1 MISCG
6 NSSSIQL
13 GSRCTIL
20 CDSVLHAVAEAEVV
34 LPINEQV
41 EDSST
46 IAPEVNDGIIDRE
59 KALRFDDEIMNF
71 QWISTIPWSDIKDL
85 RGSSYV
91 QPLARLR
98 CALQQTQHAILRA
111 ILHHGSSSRGS
122 QPAWKVVL
130 LSSSWVQPRTQQTA
144 IGPVS
149 WKHDWTSS
157 GLRTRQRLWT
167 MVRAECDATTITQAS
182 SEGQRRTNRRSQDP
196 QKDALARAGERDAAR
211 NAAPVPV
218 TSEIVWKIKGLHSI
232 DPDPAPATTQISHI
246 FIARIAE
253 FKPHATPL
261 RTRPSGMRAEHW
273 DDFGTRLGTPTC
285 SLLSLLPSPLP
296 PCQTRSFN
304 TCALVWSRPFSNPH
318 KDTDHSS

>member
-1 MISCG
+1 MAIPHP
-6 NSSSIQL
+6 SSSAAVAQF
-13 GSRCTIL
+13 S
-20 CDSVLHAVAEAEVV
+20 DSVLHAVAEAEVV

-46 IAPEVNDGIIDRE
+46 IAPEVNDGIFDRE
-59 KALRFDDEIMNF
+59 KALRLDDEIMNF
-71 QWISTIPWSDIKDL
+71 QWISTIPWSDINDL
-85 RGSSYV
+85 RGSTVV

-122 QPAWKVVL
+122 QPAWEVVL

-157 GLRTRQRLWT
+157 GLKTRQRLWT

-253 FKPHATPL
+253 FKPHATPQ
-261 RTRPSGMRAEHW
+261 RTRPSGYAHRAL
-273 DDFGTRLGTPTC
+273 GRLRHQAGHAILFSLVIASIATASMPDAVFQYLRAGLVTP
-285 SLLSLLPSPLP
+285 LLKPA
-296 PCQTRSFN
+296 QG
-304 TCALVWSRPFSNPH
+304 H
-318 KDTDHSS
+318 